1 MRAEPPPEDD
11 VLWRLIES
19 RDRAFATA
27 HDRYRRQV
35 TAKEDEIVA
44 LRDTLAERDRELR
57 GKEGEIDRLELVL
70 AERAAELREKQLE
83 IARLMVVLAERERSL
98 TEKEKEIAGV
108 KEKDDQIHSLTR
120 EAQARLA
127 IIEQLQASREY
138 KLGVVALHPWRTF
151 KEKL

>member
-1 MRAEPPPEDD
+1 MRAEPRPEDG

-27 HDRYRRQV
+27 HAAFQAMMREAQQKDGEIRRL
-35 TAKEDEIVA
+35 TAWA
-44 LRDTLAERDRELR
+44 RELEVAPR
-57 GKEGEIDRLELVL
+57 QKD
-70 AERAAELREKQLE
+70 AE
-83 IARLMVVLAERERSL
+83 IARLVSVLAERERSL
-98 TEKEKEIAGV
+98 ADKEKEIEGV
-108 KEKDDQIHSLTR
+108 KEKEAEIHSLNREAQARVAVIESLTR

-138 KLGVVALHPWRTF
+138 KLGVVALHPWRTL